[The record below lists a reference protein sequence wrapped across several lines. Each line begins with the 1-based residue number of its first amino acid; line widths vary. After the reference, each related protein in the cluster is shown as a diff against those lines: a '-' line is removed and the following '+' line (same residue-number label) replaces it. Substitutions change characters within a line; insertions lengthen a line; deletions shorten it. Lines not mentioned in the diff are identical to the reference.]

1 MDRIGITKQVVQVS
15 KNFLISTCQKNTE
28 RVCYSLLERV
38 HPQCIFGTT
47 VSSDKIVDPPIR
59 ITGDIFERCIAGG
72 FFIQTMQR
80 DNRKHLVNSPGV
92 GHRLENRKIAEIF
105 IPGPAGR
112 LEAKYFKSEKNT
124 SPIALVL
131 QPHPQYGGTMNNKV
145 VVEIFNMFIEN
156 NFSVCRVNFRG
167 VGKSDGEFDNGQGEL
182 ADAAAAL
189 DWVERENFDNSQ
201 CWISG
206 FSFGSLIAMQLLMRR
221 PEINRFIAISPQP
234 NVYDFSFLSPCPTSG
249 LMVYGNKDELVP
261 LENLNELNKK
271 LTSQKG
277 IKVEF
282 QSIPN
287 ANHFF
292 TKSENL
298 LIKTLNKYIK
308 KETTL
313 F

>member
-1 MDRIGITKQVVQVS
+1 MD
-15 KNFLISTCQKNTE
+15 N
-28 RVCYSLLERV
+28 
-38 HPQCIFGTT
+38 
-47 VSSDKIVDPPIR
+47 KI
-59 ITGDIFERCIAGG
+59 
-72 FFIQTMQR
+72 
-80 DNRKHLVNSPGV
+80 L
-92 GHRLENRKIAEIF
+92 EIF

-112 LEAKYFKSEKNT
+112 LEAKYYKSKKNT

-145 VVEIFNMFIEN
+145 VVET
-156 NFSVCRVNFRG
+156 RG

-189 DWVERENFDNSQ
+189 DWLERENFDNSQ
-201 CWISG
+201 CWVSG

-249 LMVYGNKDELVP
+249 IMIYGKKDELVP
-261 LENLNELNKK
+261 LENLTELDKR
-271 LTSQKG
+271 LSAQKG

-282 QSIPN
+282 QSVPD

-292 TKSENL
+292 SKSESQL
-298 LIKTLNKYIK
+298 VKYLDKYIK
-308 KETTL
+308 KETAL
-313 F
+313 Y